1 MLWRWFISPNEKNTL
16 KTAKKENESTVVVIL
31 GSVADEKMDL
41 KMDSVD
47 QQGKTYFPF
56 FICNF

>member
-41 KMDSVD
+41 KMSWM
-47 QQGKTYFPF
+47 G
-56 FICNF
+56 